1 MTHSRSELSE
11 ARLLL
16 AVGEDVGPGLAAAL
30 HAAGFQVTAAG
41 ADAALPPG
49 FSPPP
54 QMVLLDTER
63 AGERD
68 ALGTCRAMR
77 ATPAGVDVP
86 VLLLITANDAGV
98 VERGLEAGVTDFGM
112 RTSPPV
118 LLAHRVRQMLRVKH
132 TVDDLQR
139 SESSL
144 EHAQRIARLGNWA
157 WDPFADVVT
166 WSAEV
171 QRLLEVPAGREEASI
186 SRFLSRVHFTD
197 QPAAQAAIDGVVSAA
212 SPFALDVRYVLDGG
226 TSRVLRA
233 QGEPVLGDDGQV
245 VRVIGTL
252 QDITERTATED
263 RIRFLAYYDSLTSL
277 PNRVLFTDRLR
288 GMLGTARRRGQLV
301 ATIFVDLD
309 NFKSVNDTMGHT
321 AGDELLKA
329 VAGRFRESLRDTDV
343 FTRYGADGEANT
355 VARLGGDEFIL
366 AIGDLDRV
374 EDVPRIARRI
384 QDALKQPIALSFGE
398 MFVTTSMGIS
408 VFPQDGQT
416 VEELFKNADAA
427 LYHAKDSGRNCFQ
440 FFSSSLN
447 EAALQRLM
455 LEAHLRR
462 AVQNDELIAYFQ
474 PQVDGRTDAVVA
486 VEALMRWNRPEAGL
500 VSPAQFIHVAE
511 ESGSIHEMGRW
522 ILRAA
527 SAASVAHG
535 WAARGVRVAVNLSA
549 SAVQAARRGRDA
561 GRGGHRLGPEARV
574 RLARDHRERAR
585 RPRPRRADAGRA
597 QECRLLDHPR
607 RLRHRLLVAH
617 LPQGAAARRAEDRP
631 LVHPDA
637 NHRPARHRHRHR
649 NHRRGP
655 QPQDGRRGRGGGA
668 PGAEAEAARA
678 RLPGDA
684 GLLVRAAGAGRADHL
699 LMRRISAP
707 APSSRD
713 RPAVRRT
720 PVAVGGCSRS
730 KRSPDSLKKRF
741 RSAPTS
747 YGRKLPW
754 M

>member
-1 MTHSRSELSE
+1 MRS
-11 ARLLL
+11 AR
-16 AVGEDVGPGLAAAL
+16 AAAL
-30 HAAGFQVTAAG
+30 
-41 ADAALPPG
+41 
-49 FSPPP
+49 
-54 QMVLLDTER
+54 
-63 AGERD
+63 
-68 ALGTCRAMR
+68 R
-77 ATPAGVDVP
+77 ATSAGSGVP
-86 VLLLITANDAGV
+86 VLLLITVDDTGV
-98 VERGLEAGVTDFGM
+98 VERGLEAGVTDFGI
-112 RTSPPV
+112 RTAPPA

-171 QRLLEVPAGREEASI
+171 QRLLEVPAGRHEAPM
-186 SRFLSRVHFTD
+186 SRLPEPRPSRR
-197 QPAAQAAIDGVVSAA
+197 PSRPRRAAIDGVVAAA

-233 QGEPVLGDDGQV
+233 QGEPVVDDDGRV
-245 VRVIGTL
+245 LRVIGTL

-343 FTRYGADGEANT
+343 FTRDYGADGEGST

-462 AVQNDELIAYFQ
+462 AVQNDELLAYFQ

-500 VSPAQFIHVAE
+500 VPPAQFIHVAE

-535 WAARGVRVAVNLSA
+535 WAARGVRVAVNISSQQFKRPDVVETLVE
-549 SAVQAARRGRDA
+549 AVTDSG
-561 GRGGHRLGPEARV
+561 LGPESVSLEITESVLVDHARAV
-574 RLARDHRERAR
+574 
-585 RPRPRRADAGRA
+585 PT
-597 QECRLLDHPR
+597 
-607 RLRHRLLVAH
+607 LVALKNAGFSIILDDFGTGYSSLTYLKA
-617 LPQGAAARRAEDRP
+617 LPLDALKIDRSFIR
-631 LVHPDA
+631 HAD
-637 NHRPARHRHRHR
+637 HRPARHRHRHR
-649 NHRRGP
+649 DHRRGP
-655 QPQDGRRGRGGGA
+655 QPQDGRRRRGRGA
-668 PGAEAEAARA
+668 PGAEAEAARTG
-678 RLPGDA
+678 LPGDA
-684 GLLVRAAGAGRADHL
+684 GLPVRASRAGRADHL
-699 LMRRISAP
+699 LSRCTPFTLQINCGEMCGARHQRR
-707 APSSRD
+707 
-713 RPAVRRT
+713 
-720 PVAVGGCSRS
+720 
-730 KRSPDSLKKRF
+730 
-741 RSAPTS
+741 
-747 YGRKLPW
+747 
-754 M
+754 

>member
-1 MTHSRSELSE
+1 MTLLRKEPAE

-16 AVGEDVGPGLAAAL
+16 AVGDDVRAPLEAAL
-30 HAAGFQVTAAG
+30 VTAGFEVTAIAS
-41 ADAALPPG
+41 ADAIPLG
-49 FSPPP
+49 QMPPP
-54 QMVLLDTER
+54 DMVVFDTGR
-63 AGERD
+63 ASERD
-68 ALGTCRAMR
+68 ALGTCAALR
-77 ATPAGVDVP
+77 ATSAGSGVP
-86 VLLLITANDAGV
+86 VLLLITVDDTGV
-98 VERGLEAGVTDFGM
+98 VERGLEAGVTDFGI
-112 RTSPPV
+112 RTAPPT

-171 QRLLEVPAGREEASI
+171 QRLLEVPAGRNEAPI
-186 SRFLSRVHFTD
+186 SGFLSRVHLTD
-197 QPAAQAAIDGVVSAA
+197 QPAARAAIDGVVSAA

-245 VRVIGTL
+245 LRVIGTL

-343 FTRYGADGEANT
+343 FTRYGAEGEGST

-374 EDVPRIARRI
+374 EDVPRIAHRI

-462 AVQNDELIAYFQ
+462 AVQNDELLAYFQ

-535 WAARGVRVAVNLSA
+535 WAARGVRVAVNISSQQFKRPDLVETLVE
-549 SAVQAARRGRDA
+549 AVTDSG
-561 GRGGHRLGPEARV
+561 LGPESISLEITESVLVDHARAV
-574 RLARDHRERAR
+574 PTLVALKNAGFSIILDDFGTGYSSLTYLKALPLDALKIDRSFIDTLTTDPRDTAIVTAIIGVARSLGMDVVAEGVERLAQKQKLLELGCPVMQGYLFG
-585 RPRPRRADAGRA
+585 RP
-597 QECRLLDHPR
+597 
-607 RLRHRLLVAH
+607 V
-617 LPQGAAARRAEDRP
+617 
-631 LVHPDA
+631 
-637 NHRPARHRHRHR
+637 
-649 NHRRGP
+649 
-655 QPQDGRRGRGGGA
+655 
-668 PGAEAEAARA
+668 
-678 RLPGDA
+678 
-684 GLLVRAAGAGRADHL
+684 
-699 LMRRISAP
+699 
-707 APSSRD
+707 
-713 RPAVRRT
+713 
-720 PVAVGGCSRS
+720 PVEQITC
-730 KRSPDSLKKRF
+730 
-741 RSAPTS
+741 
-747 YGRKLPW
+747 
-754 M
+754 

>member
-1 MTHSRSELSE
+1 ME

-16 AVGEDVGPGLAAAL
+16 VVGEDVRPALAEAL
-30 HAAGFQVTAAG
+30 HAAGFQVTAAR
-41 ADAALPPG
+41 ADAALPPAS
-49 FSPPP
+49 SPPP
-54 QMVLLDTER
+54 QMVVLDTER

-68 ALGTCRAMR
+68 ALGTCLAVRA
-77 ATPAGVDVP
+77 APASVDVP
-86 VLLLITANDAGV
+86 VLLLITADDAGV
-98 VERGLEAGVTDFGM
+98 VERGLEAGVTDFGI
-112 RTSPPV
+112 RSAPSV

-157 WDPFADVVT
+157 WDPSADVVT
-166 WSAEV
+166 WSSEV
-171 QRLLEVPAGREEASI
+171 QRLLEVPAGRDEASM
-186 SRFLSRVHFTD
+186 SRFLSRVHLTD
-197 QPAAQAAIDGVVSAA
+197 RAAAQAAIDGVITVA

-233 QGEPVLGDDGQV
+233 QGEPVLDDAGQV
-245 VRVIGTL
+245 SRVIGTL

-263 RIRFLAYYDSLTSL
+263 RIRFLAYYDSLTGL

-329 VAGRFRESLRDTDV
+329 VAGRFRESLRDTDA
-343 FTRYGADGEANT
+343 FTRDLHGADGEAST

-374 EDVPRIARRI
+374 ADVPRIARRI
-384 QDALKQPIALSFGE
+384 QDALKQPIVLSFGE

-462 AVQNDELIAYFQ
+462 AVQNDELLAYFQ

-500 VSPAQFIHVAE
+500 VPPAQFIHVAE

-527 SAASVAHG
+527 SAASVARG
-535 WAARGVRVAVNLSA
+535 WAARGVRVAVNISSQQFKRPDVVETLVA
-549 SAVQAARRGRDA
+549 AVTDSGLRPESVSLEITESVLVDHARAVPTLVALKDA
-561 GRGGHRLGPEARV
+561 GFSIILDDFGTGYSSLTYLKALPLDALKIDRSFIRTLTTDPRDTAIVTAIIGVARSLKMDV
-574 RLARDHRERAR
+574 VAEGVERLAQKQKLLELGCPVMQGYLFG
-585 RPRPRRADAGRA
+585 RP
-597 QECRLLDHPR
+597 
-607 RLRHRLLVAH
+607 V
-617 LPQGAAARRAEDRP
+617 
-631 LVHPDA
+631 
-637 NHRPARHRHRHR
+637 
-649 NHRRGP
+649 
-655 QPQDGRRGRGGGA
+655 
-668 PGAEAEAARA
+668 
-678 RLPGDA
+678 
-684 GLLVRAAGAGRADHL
+684 
-699 LMRRISAP
+699 
-707 APSSRD
+707 
-713 RPAVRRT
+713 
-720 PVAVGGCSRS
+720 PVEQITC
-730 KRSPDSLKKRF
+730 
-741 RSAPTS
+741 
-747 YGRKLPW
+747 
-754 M
+754 

>member
-1 MTHSRSELSE
+1 VTPPRREPAE

-16 AVGEDVGPGLAAAL
+16 AVGDDVRPMLDAAL
-30 HAAGFQVTAAG
+30 SAAGFVVSAVPAG
-41 ADAALPPG
+41 SPLPLDANPSPNMVVLDTGRHGEREALADCQAVRSTPPG
-49 FSPPP
+49 SG
-54 QMVLLDTER
+54 
-63 AGERD
+63 A
-68 ALGTCRAMR
+68 
-77 ATPAGVDVP
+77 P
-86 VLLLITANDAGV
+86 VLLLIPAESSGV
-98 VERGLEAGVTDFGM
+98 VERALAAGVTDLGI
-112 RTSPPV
+112 RTAPPA

-144 EHAQRIARLGNWA
+144 AQAQRIARLGNWA

-166 WSAEV
+166 WSSEV
-171 QRLLEVPAGREEASI
+171 QRLLEIAPGRDQAPMV
-186 SRFLSRVHFTD
+186 RFMSRVHLAD
-197 QPAAQAAIDGVVSAA
+197 RPAAEAAIDSALSAA
-212 SPFALDVRYVLDGG
+212 SPFALDVRFVLDGG
-226 TSRVLRA
+226 VSRVLRA
-233 QGEPVLGDDGQV
+233 QGEPVLDEQGQL
-245 VRVIGTL
+245 VRIIGTL

-288 GMLGTARRRGQLV
+288 GMLGTARRRNQLV

-309 NFKSVNDTMGHT
+309 NFKGVNDTMGHT

-329 VAGRFRESLRDTDV
+329 VAARFRESLRDTDV
-343 FTRYGADGEANT
+343 FTRASHGGDGEAST

-398 MFVTTSMGIS
+398 VLVTTSMGIS

-447 EAALQRLM
+447 EAALQRLL

-462 AVQNDELIAYFQ
+462 AVQNDELLAYYQ
-474 PQVDGRTDAVVA
+474 PLVDGRTDAVVA

-527 SAASVAHG
+527 SAASMARG
-535 WAARGVRVAVNLSA
+535 WATRGIRVAVNISTQQFKRPDVVETLVA
-549 SAVQAARRGRDA
+549 AVADSGLTTDAVSLEITESVLVDHARAVPTLTALKDA
-561 GRGGHRLGPEARV
+561 GFSIILDDFGTGYSSLTYLKALPIDTLKIDRSFIRTITTDPRDTAIVTAIIGVARSLDMDVVAEGVERVAQKQKLLELGCPV
-574 RLARDHRERAR
+574 MQGYLFG
-585 RPRPRRADAGRA
+585 RP
-597 QECRLLDHPR
+597 
-607 RLRHRLLVAH
+607 V
-617 LPQGAAARRAEDRP
+617 
-631 LVHPDA
+631 
-637 NHRPARHRHRHR
+637 
-649 NHRRGP
+649 
-655 QPQDGRRGRGGGA
+655 
-668 PGAEAEAARA
+668 
-678 RLPGDA
+678 
-684 GLLVRAAGAGRADHL
+684 
-699 LMRRISAP
+699 
-707 APSSRD
+707 
-713 RPAVRRT
+713 
-720 PVAVGGCSRS
+720 PVEQIIC
-730 KRSPDSLKKRF
+730 
-741 RSAPTS
+741 
-747 YGRKLPW
+747 
-754 M
+754 